1 MKRTP
6 EQWLAKLQSEHASK
20 LTQLQEWNRYYE
32 GEQELAYLAPELL
45 AEMGDRLQAVIINW
59 PRLVVDSVEER
70 MDVRG
75 FRLPGQDRGD
85 ADMWKLWQYNNLDE
99 LSQQAHVDTL
109 VMGRSYVIVG
119 ANEDDDSSPR
129 ITVESPL
136 EAYACHDPRT
146 RKVAAAYKK
155 WSDTDPDGKTIEYAT
170 LYLPDSTRYY
180 RKTDGKW
187 VLDPE
192 YPVDEHNLGVVPVV
206 PLVNRARTGQ
216 MDGVSELKDVIP
228 LSDAGCKAATDMMV
242 TSEFHAAPRRWA
254 LGFDPE
260 DFQDENGNKV
270 SAFSRII
277 GRIWASRK
285 TTKEGA
291 QVGQFPEAQLSNFH
305 ETLKLLAQF
314 VASLGALPPQFLG
327 FTTDNPA
334 SADAMRSSET
344 RLIKRA
350 ERKRVP
356 WSGTWEEVMRI
367 ADRIKNGE
375 WREDLKQMETL
386 WVPAA
391 TPTVAQ
397 QADAAVKLH
406 ADKIVPLRQT
416 REDLGYTD
424 IQIERMEEEDDKALE
439 RETSAVFGPQK
450 TDNAPP
456 PGVPEP
462 DPLPVAA

>member
-1 MKRTP
+1 VERTP
-6 EQWLAKLQSEHASK
+6 EQWLAKLQIEHNAK
-20 LTQLQEWNRYYE
+20 LEQLQRWNSYYE
-32 GEQELAYLAPELL
+32 GEQELSYLAPELL
-45 AEMGDRLQAVIINW
+45 AEMGDRLRAVVINW

-75 FRLPGQDRGD
+75 FRLPGQARGD
-85 ADMWKLWQYNNLDE
+85 ADLWRLWQYNNLDE
-99 LSQQAHVDTL
+99 LSQQAHVDAL
-109 VMGRSYVIVG
+109 VMGRSYVIIG
-119 ANEDDDSSPR
+119 TNEDDEDTPR

-155 WSDTDPDGKTIEYAT
+155 WSDVDPDGKTIEYVT

-187 VLDPE
+187 ELDPDYE
-192 YPVDEHNLGVVPVV
+192 VDEHELGVVPVV
-206 PLVNRARTGQ
+206 PLVNRARTGK

-228 LSDAGCKAATDMMV
+228 LSDAACKSATDMMV

-260 DFQDENGNKV
+260 DFQDENGNRV

-285 TTKEGA
+285 SKKDGA
-291 QVGQFPEAQLSNFH
+291 EVGQFPEAQLSNFH

-314 VASLGALPPQFLG
+314 VASMGALPPQFMG

-367 ADRIKNGE
+367 ANRIRTGE
-375 WREDLKQMETL
+375 WSDEYKRMETM

-397 QADAAVKLH
+397 QADAAVKKH

-424 IQIERMEEEDDKALE
+424 IEIERMEEEDARALE
-439 RETSAVFGPQK
+439 RETNALFGPPK
-450 TDNAPP
+450 P
-456 PGVPEP
+456 PGPAPAAPAPVPVP
-462 DPLPVAA
+462 A